1 MSHTHPAP
9 GSWIS
14 TSAGSSKL
22 LTPNITSP
30 KRSLQKGNPSSKGK
44 DCPSPK
50 MNVALKAILK
60 EDFQKWE
67 GLLFLA
73 VKGSVDGPDF
83 AHRLASTL
91 SVLPPP
97 RAPGWGQAWSPFA
110 SATPSPPPLHTRLPP
125 RPVTLPGELL
135 RKKLRNKWISLVAQR
150 VKNLQWRTLGS
161 IPGSGRSPGEGHGNP
176 LPSSRLENSMDR
188 EACWATVHGVAKCQ
202 TQLSD

>member
-1 MSHTHPAP
+1 
-9 GSWIS
+9 
-14 TSAGSSKL
+14 
-22 LTPNITSP
+22 
-30 KRSLQKGNPSSKGK
+30 
-44 DCPSPK
+44 

-60 EDFQKWE
+60 EDCQKWE

-91 SVLPPP
+91 PVLPPLK
-97 RAPGWGQAWSPFA
+97 APGWGQAWSSFA

-150 VKNLQWRTLGS
+150 VKNLQWRTPRFDPWVWK
-161 IPGSGRSPGEGHGNP
+161 IPWRRAWQPTPVFLPGEFHGQRSLLGYSP
-176 LPSSRLENSMDR
+176 WGRK
-188 EACWATVHGVAKCQ
+188 V
-202 TQLSD
+202 SDTAE